1 MRNPQSV
8 TVFHNKSH
16 IKVCIVGNHYR
27 TLAEFQESGQ
37 NLLDGRGVHYHTVI
51 NTGQLFNPKRNG
63 NPGIYKSRK
72 TLCDL
77 AILYKH
83 CSNFNDM
90 TGQRGKAC
98 GFNIKYHKFPIQ
110 ALSFTICNHTL

>member
-16 IKVCIVGNHYR
+16 IKVCIVGNHHR
-27 TLAEFQESGQ
+27 TFAEFQKSGQ
-37 NLLDGRGVHYHTVI
+37 NLLDGGASITILSLILVSCSI
-51 NTGQLFNPKRNG
+51 
-63 NPGIYKSRK
+63 RK
-72 TLCDL
+72 GMGTLGFTKVEKDLYL